1 MKTMNKILTLMILAT
16 SALHAEQISEKQI
29 TTEYVLPAGE
39 FKKIKNFEDLKKYKG
54 SKSVVYNQT
63 VTSDDVIKGKNI
75 VLVGNNIGIDPEKTH
90 NEILELLLENSKKIK
105 NIDSNKIN
113 FLINTLKIQ
122 EIQESAK

>member
-16 SALHAEQISEKQI
+16 SALHAEQIAEKQI

-39 FKKIKNFEDLKKYKG
+39 FKKVKNFEDLKEYKG

>member
-1 MKTMNKILTLMILAT
+1 MILAT
-16 SALHAEQISEKQI
+16 SALHAEQIAEKQI

-39 FKKIKNFEDLKKYKG
+39 FKKVKNFEDLKKYKG

-63 VTSDDVIKGKNI
+63 ATSDDVIKGKNI

>member
-1 MKTMNKILTLMILAT
+1 MNKILTLMILAT
-16 SALHAEQISEKQI
+16 SALHAEQIAEKLQD
-29 TTEYVLPAGE
+29 VLPAGE
-39 FKKIKNFEDLKKYKG
+39 FKKVKNFEDLKKYKG